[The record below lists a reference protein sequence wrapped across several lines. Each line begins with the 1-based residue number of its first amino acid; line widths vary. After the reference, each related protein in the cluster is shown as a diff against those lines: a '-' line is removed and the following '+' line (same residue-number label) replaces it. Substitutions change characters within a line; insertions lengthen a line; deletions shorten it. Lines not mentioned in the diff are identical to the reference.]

1 MTTESGS
8 RRRSQEPISISR
20 GAPARVASS
29 RPIRNDAPNFP
40 VLVRATGLPLNSR
53 TAQPTPATPRTR
65 VRSVSLSAFVWS
77 QYSVI
82 GSMIQISASVTSRI
96 WLAGRLRML
105 AKIEVW
111 FSSRNVQNAIA
122 KTRPKYLARSPV
134 SMRKA
139 TKFIGCLLRP
149 LDDDDHPIRQ
159 KNFSP
164 ANRIEVE
171 LLGALQESA
180 SASLVGKDS
189 GNRQCARHPGHEHP
203 RPRFALL
210 LRRAGHVLRHPVG
223 AFLQDLF
230 ERDPSA
236 RARRPAC
243 QLGREGGDGATVR

>member
-1 MTTESGS
+1 
-8 RRRSQEPISISR
+8 
-20 GAPARVASS
+20 
-29 RPIRNDAPNFP
+29 
-40 VLVRATGLPLNSR
+40 
-53 TAQPTPATPRTR
+53 
-65 VRSVSLSAFVWS
+65 
-77 QYSVI
+77 
-82 GSMIQISASVTSRI
+82 
-96 WLAGRLRML
+96 ML
-105 AKIEVW
+105 AKMEVW

-134 SMRKA
+134 SMRMA

-180 SASLVGKDS
+180 SGSLVGEDS
-189 GNRQCARHPGHEHP
+189 GNRQCARHPRHEHP
-203 RPRFALL
+203 RLRFALL
-210 LRRAGHVLRHPVG
+210 LRRAGHVLRHPAG

-236 RARRPAC
+236 RAWRPAC
-243 QLGREGGDGATVR
+243 QLGREGGDGATVRRIVAVLDVQVGVDKRFDLAPFGRPFDRGGDLARDPVPILAERRDEEVLLAREMAIKAA